1 MLPARPILGDRR
13 RRRGQPIPS
22 RARAVEQFEYLAV
35 LISIV
40 LGLGITQL
48 LSGFGRWLEQ
58 RDTFRAYAPSILWAA
73 ILLVLHVQTWWS
85 MFSLRHQPSWTFLQ
99 FSVVLLQPIILFLLT
114 TLVLPSAMSPRPDL
128 RANYFAQRTWFFGL
142 IAVLLL
148 VSLLKDIAMSGV
160 LPDAPNLAFHTLFIV
175 LSATAMIV
183 ERERIHIVMSY
194 AAGMLVA
201 AYISLLFAVL
211 R

>member
-1 MLPARPILGDRR
+1 
-13 RRRGQPIPS
+13 
-22 RARAVEQFEYLAV
+22 VEEFEYLAV

-48 LSGFGRWLEQ
+48 LGGFGRWLEQ

-85 MFSLRHQPSWTFLQ
+85 MFSLRHHPSWSFLQ
-99 FSVVLLQPIILFLLT
+99 FGVVLGQPIILFLLT
-114 TLVLPSAMSPRPDL
+114 TLVLPSATSPRPDL
-128 RANYFAQRTWFFGL
+128 RANFFAQRTWFFGL
-142 IAVLLL
+142 ITVLLL
-148 VSLLKDIAMSGV
+148 VSLLRDIAMSGT
-160 LPDAPNLAFHTLFIV
+160 LTDATNLAFHTLFIM
-175 LSATAMIV
+175 LSVAAMIV
-183 ERERIHIVMSY
+183 ERERFHLVMSY
-194 AAGMLVA
+194 ASAVLVA